1 MATACL
7 IATANLE
14 MKTVITLRSPNQR
27 RTNTCLKERM
37 KQATD
42 DRHML
47 HGYLQPHKRLISRH
61 SFLDSVP
68 PPEQNPPPSA
78 KPVLIK
84 GLNLNWPEWQCLN
97 RMRTRMGRCKV
108 NMARW
113 GYAHEGD
120 TLCECRETQTMDHI
134 LQCGRTGCTD
144 DDLAL
149 VNETVIVA
157 IGRWKNLI

>member
-1 MATACL
+1 MSSAEYACPVWSRSAHVKKL
-7 IATANLE
+7 DTTLNNTYR
-14 MKTVITLRSPNQR
+14 KITGCLKPTKVEEIYHLAGIGSPNQR

-84 GLNLNWPEWQCLN
+84 GLGWWWRILFRWWDRILHHQPSPYSSKGLTWS
-97 RMRTRMGRCKV
+97 GRSG
-108 NMARW
+108 NA
-113 GYAHEGD
+113 
-120 TLCECRETQTMDHI
+120 
-134 LQCGRTGCTD
+134 
-144 DDLAL
+144 
-149 VNETVIVA
+149 
-157 IGRWKNLI
+157 